1 MKTVL
6 DSTQCLPVVV
16 ETSKSRYSR
25 LRPLPLSDV
34 RLLDGFLEGV
44 MNPR

>member
-1 MKTVL
+1 MENVL

-16 ETSKSRYSR
+16 DNSKSRYSH

-34 RLLDGFLEGV
+34 RLLV
-44 MNPR
+44 